1 VPHLYPSLRERGHT
15 RSVAARFR
23 FGEFEFDAAS
33 HELRRTDGSDVQR
46 LAPQPGELLHL
57 LVANAGGVVT
67 RDEIRRRLWPDTHV
81 DFDASLHFC
90 VRQVRAALGDSA
102 TDPRYVQNVPRRGY
116 RLIPPVT
123 TDNAGEA
130 VATAPTAPAEQ
141 PPNARWAAA
150 AAMALLLAVG
160 SIAWY
165 FVSAR
170 GPGDVQPIR
179 IGIMPFDAPVGE
191 RILEDLMATAGGAVA
206 LVGPTT
212 TSAYAA
218 SDADIQRLAV
228 AYRLDY
234 VINGRR
240 LGASGRPVLAEL
252 IRVSDG
258 AHVWVRP
265 YDDLSDARRVGQEI
279 SRHVARVLE
288 LDRR

>member
-1 VPHLYPSLRERGHT
+1 
-15 RSVAARFR
+15 VAGRFR

-33 HELRRTDGSDVQR
+33 HELRRTDGSGVQR
-46 LAPQPGELLHL
+46 LPPQPGELLHS
-57 LVANAGGVVT
+57 LVASGGGVVT

-123 TDNAGEA
+123 TDDEGE
-130 VATAPTAPAEQ
+130 VIATAPAAHVAKRPNLGRVAATAI
-141 PPNARWAAA
+141 
-150 AAMALLLAVG
+150 ALLLVIG
-160 SIAWY
+160 VTWY
-165 FVSAR
+165 FASGR
-170 GPGDVQPIR
+170 GPGGAPPIR

-218 SDADIQRLAV
+218 SDADIHRLAV

-234 VINGRR
+234 VVNGRR

-265 YDDLSDARRVGQEI
+265 YDDLSDARGVGQEI